1 MNVLVNCLYGADA
14 VDEARAQALAAF
26 AMGRL
31 DLPEGSE
38 VSLSFVDDDEMAQM
52 NEGYRG
58 KEGPTDVL
66 SFECDNLEDGFPEGE
81 GAQGYLLDDIV
92 IAPDVAA
99 RQAAEYGHGFLEEVD
114 LLVVHG
120 VLHLCG
126 YDHIDDEE
134 AREMEALQDAIV
146 AAWAVHWAKEAASGC

>member
-1 MNVLVNCLYGADA
+1 M
-14 VDEARAQALAAF
+14 
-26 AMGRL
+26 
-31 DLPEGSE
+31 
-38 VSLSFVDDDEMAQM
+38 
-52 NEGYRG
+52 
-58 KEGPTDVL
+58 
-66 SFECDNLEDGFPEGE
+66 
-81 GAQGYLLDDIV
+81 
-92 IAPDVAA
+92 AA

>member
-1 MNVLVNCLYGADA
+1 MDILISYRYREDDLAPLPLEELTRFVLESERRPDA
-14 VDEARAQALAAF
+14 T
-26 AMGRL
+26 
-31 DLPEGSE
+31 E
-38 VSLSFVDDDEMAQM
+38 VSVSFVDDAVIAEL
-52 NEGYRG
+52 NEKYRG
-58 KEGPTDVL
+58 KQGPTDVL

-81 GAQGYLLDDIV
+81 GAQGYLLGDIV

-146 AAWAVHWAKEAASGC
+146 AAWAAHWAKEAASGC